1 MDTKNRLQKTPRA
14 LACFGWKGG
23 EGREGSG
30 CRTDVFSSF
39 SLASAIKSAKID
51 CDDFFLLR
59 GQEAIL
65 SLRKII
71 NYELI

>member
-1 MDTKNRLQKTPRA
+1 MEGR
-14 LACFGWKGG
+14 GWKGG